1 MELSSADQDELRSL
15 EESLWRSETRFDRA
29 HMERVLAP
37 DFVEF
42 GRSGRTY
49 DRAACMG
56 AKAFDIRAS
65 LPLPEF
71 RVIALD
77 ADTALATYVSVVRY
91 DEVLRANR
99 ASIWSRTPAGWQLR
113 FHQGT
118 PVADP

>member
-1 MELSSADQDELRSL
+1 VELTLADRDELRRL
-15 EESLWRSETRFDRA
+15 EESLWRSETRFDLA
-29 HMERVLAP
+29 HMEWLLAP

-49 DRAACMG
+49 DRAACL
-56 AKAFDIRAS
+56 AVEACDIKAS

-71 RVIALD
+71 RVNALD
-77 ADTALATYVSVVRY
+77 ADTALVTYVSVVRH

-99 ASIWSRTPAGWQLR
+99 ASVWSRTPGGWQLR

-118 PVADP
+118 PRADA